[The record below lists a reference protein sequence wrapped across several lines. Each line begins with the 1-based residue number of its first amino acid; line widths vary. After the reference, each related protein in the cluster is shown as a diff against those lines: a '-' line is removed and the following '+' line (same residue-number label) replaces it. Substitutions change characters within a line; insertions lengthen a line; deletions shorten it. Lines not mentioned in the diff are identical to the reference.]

1 MVLKHFN
8 PTKYND
14 YFDIIIDD
22 GNHFSSCQKATLINT
37 WQYLKPG
44 GWYCIEDITDRYERP
59 VKLIEYLNELSEEG
73 HSVGWFE
80 NPDSIRYDS
89 RMVAIKK
96 KGKIANV

>member
-1 MVLKHFN
+1 
-8 PTKYND
+8 
-14 YFDIIIDD
+14 
-22 GNHFSSCQKATLINT
+22 
-37 WQYLKPG
+37 LKPG